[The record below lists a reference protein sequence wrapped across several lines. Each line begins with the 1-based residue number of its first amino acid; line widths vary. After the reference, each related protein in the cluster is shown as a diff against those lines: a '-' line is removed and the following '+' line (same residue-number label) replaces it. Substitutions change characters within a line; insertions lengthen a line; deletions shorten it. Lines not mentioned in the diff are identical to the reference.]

1 MAILEPRY
9 SMEEFARRG
18 HEIYERDIKPRLQ
31 AKDHGKFV
39 AIDIESGEYEI
50 GDGELEACHR
60 LQARIPQAQT
70 WLGRVGSRYVHRFGG
85 RLLREPDE

>member
-18 HEIYERDIKPRLQ
+18 HEIYERDIRPRLG

-39 AIDIESGEYEI
+39 AIDIETGMWEIDMDDIAASDRLLNRNPTAQMWLERAGHASAYKIGHRVCSGE
-50 GDGELEACHR
+50 GL
-60 LQARIPQAQT
+60 
-70 WLGRVGSRYVHRFGG
+70 
-85 RLLREPDE
+85 

>member
-31 AKDHGKFV
+31 AKDDGKFV
-39 AIDIESGEYEI
+39 AIDIETGMWEI
-50 GDGELEACHR
+50 DNDDIA
-60 LQARIPQAQT
+60 A
-70 WLGRVGSRYVHRFGG
+70 SD
-85 RLLREPDE
+85 RLLKRNPAAQMWLERAGRSSAYRIGYRIVNGGHS